1 MVLNPKPQTATKH
14 EAAAWQ
20 LSCSGRQWLTEGL
33 SLGLTVQG
41 CPQKP
46 ESHIK
51 CHTKLESH
59 VFIVAVLLAPVVFQK
74 LLVATVLDLAKPQRT
89 LVKTCFCYG
98 ASLWRGNR
106 VTSFHFPS
114 SGRSQEYSHGSDT
127 QNPKPLNPK
136 P

>member
-1 MVLNPKPQTATKH
+1 M
-14 EAAAWQ
+14 
-20 LSCSGRQWLTEGL
+20 
-33 SLGLTVQG
+33 QG
-41 CPQKP
+41 CPQKS

-74 LLVATVLDLAKPQRT
+74 LLVATILDLAKPQRT

-114 SGRSQEYSHGSDT
+114 SGRCQEYSHGSNIRTALIAIVTFAAFDIT
-127 QNPKPLNPK
+127 GMGADSKLSAEARNGSW
-136 P
+136 